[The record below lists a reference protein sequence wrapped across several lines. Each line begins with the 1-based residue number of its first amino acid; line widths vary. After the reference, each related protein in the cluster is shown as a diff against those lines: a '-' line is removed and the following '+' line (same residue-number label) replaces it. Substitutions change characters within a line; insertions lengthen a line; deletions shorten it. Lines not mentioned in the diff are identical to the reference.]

1 MIQTT
6 VGGQLYIDYTVT
18 TGSYNYYPQIQY
30 VPVPYYP
37 NITLEVPMSKTETA
51 IKVVSKLIEE
61 GLIDGDKL
69 KVKDFLSLVTKLVE
83 DVL

>member
-1 MIQTT
+1 MTNYTIPTPGT
-6 VGGQLYIDYTVT
+6 AIGGYV
-18 TGSYNYYPQIQY
+18 NYQYYPYPQIVYQPY
-30 VPVPYYP
+30 PV
-37 NITLEVPMSKTETA
+37 TLEAPMSKTETA